1 MAQAIA
7 SLSYGK
13 LLTST
18 DIFRLVVPSDWLNI
32 LPDIRDNNNV
42 PIRVLDGKGIYWE
55 FYLSKRRT
63 GRYKKPV
70 FNSKEWKRFVMKK
83 GLMIGDRFVIQE
95 EDDHFRGTQY
105 RVGVQRLVGG
115 GNESQWVDLG
125 SEE

>member
-7 SLSYGK
+7 SVSYEK
-13 LLTST
+13 LLTRT
-18 DIFRLVVPSDWLNI
+18 DTYRLVVPSSWLDI
-32 LPDIRDNNNV
+32 LPDISDNNDV
-42 PIRVLDGKGIYWE
+42 PIRVLDGKGMYWE
-55 FYLSKRRT
+55 FYLSKRIT
-63 GRYKKPV
+63 GDYMKPV
-70 FNSKEWKRFVMKK
+70 FKSKEWKRFAMKK

-115 GNESQWVDLG
+115 GNEGQWVDLE